1 MKLSD
6 VYQKLK
12 GKEVSCKQCDFRYLG
27 DYEPKQLF
35 LHHTDS
41 WFNCTGCGSE
51 VYITKE
57 EKHMS
62 RDEQSTYYDEGGI
75 EVFDIIKAKLT
86 KEQLKGFY
94 LGNAIKYSTR
104 MNWKTPDEPIRD
116 AQKAANY
123 SQWLKEL
130 LEEEG

>member
-1 MKLSD
+1 VITSLSSYFYTTQTHGLIAQA
-6 VYQKLK
+6 VVQKFT
-12 GKEVSCKQCDFRYLG
+12 KQK
-27 DYEPKQLF
+27 P
-35 LHHTDS
+35 
-41 WFNCTGCGSE
+41 
-51 VYITKE
+51 KE